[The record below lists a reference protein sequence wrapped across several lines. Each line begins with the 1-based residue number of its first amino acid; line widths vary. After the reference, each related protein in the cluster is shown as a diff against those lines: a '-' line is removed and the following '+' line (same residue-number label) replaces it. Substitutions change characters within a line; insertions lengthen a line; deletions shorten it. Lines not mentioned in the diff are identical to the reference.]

1 MLNKPIFKA
10 AGLTFLLVLVFSAS
24 VLAQTTG
31 KIAGVIKDKDTGEP
45 LPGVNVLIKGTT
57 TGASTNPSGEYF
69 INNVAVGTYI
79 LTINMLGYAP
89 VEVQNVSV
97 SAGLT
102 TTINAELTSKAI
114 ELGKVITV
122 TAERPLVIKDQTS
135 SLRLITNEEL
145 VSLPTRGYQQVAS
158 LQAGVVEDANRNIY
172 IRGGRANEINWIV
185 DGFSLKDPLTGT
197 ATTSINQNA
206 IQEVEVVTGGFNAEY
221 GQAMSGAV
229 NVVTKTGGAKYT
241 GSAEAVTDNLGGNW
255 VGSKKYDYNVY
266 ALSLGGPIFPKND
279 KHTFYISG
287 ERRWSLD
294 RDPHATVGGPLV
306 NNNSGGWTWQGKL
319 NFKLTDAMQL
329 QAGALGSL
337 DNWRQYN
344 NFYLYDDVHMP
355 RYKDLNS
362 SFFAKLNHTL
372 SKSAFYNL
380 GINYYKTE
388 RTTGDGVYFDDLRS
402 YARSSLN
409 PRYDPEALFWSG
421 DDPTTPLSAIHNVD
435 TTYTDTTN
443 TQIQSIDTT
452 YYGISVVKF
461 HGKNYYVTK
470 GGTDNGY
477 GDEGHIWGDF
487 LKRSSQYWGIKLDLT
502 DQITTHHQVQFG
514 GSFERHT
521 LRRYHHLFPYKI
533 FSTSDTVSWFQDLD
547 SYGYQYNLD
556 NNQITNLNSGLD
568 GAKHPKIGGLYIQD
582 KIEYQ
587 GAVVNAGIRWDYLN
601 TDTKALLDENRPLDP
616 FNTGSQTLDP
626 EDLVNS
632 KAYNE
637 FSPRLGVGFP
647 ISDKTLFHVSYGK
660 FFQQPNLEDLYVSY
674 RYLEYKVKTGGY
686 YFAFGNP
693 NLKPEQTIA
702 YEVGF
707 TNQLGDNAKFDMTA
721 FYKDVKDLVE
731 VENIPSVPRNFASFR
746 NVDYGTIKGLDLA
759 FTLRRI
765 KGISANVNYTLSYAT
780 GTGSASDTQHN
791 IAWTVDR
798 IPKMTSA
805 LDFDQRHKLVL
816 NLDLRAQKGEGPKFG
831 EMKPFENA
839 GINFVFSANSGKP
852 YTPTNIYNEVTLAA
866 ISIENPGKI
875 NSRYGPWNYRLD
887 FKADKTFYYRNV
899 GFEIYLWV
907 LNVFNTENA
916 TTVYTG
922 TGSPSTTGWL
932 ATANGQTFLET
943 YGDEGSTKYEQAQRN
958 PLNYDSP
965 RMVRFGMMF
974 SF

>member
-1 MLNKPIFKA
+1 MLNKPILKA
-10 AGLTFLLVLVFSAS
+10 AGLTALLILILATSI
-24 VLAQTTG
+24 LAQTTG

-57 TGASTNPSGEYF
+57 LGAATNPKGEYF
-69 INNVAVGTYI
+69 VNNVGVGTYT
-79 LTINMLGYAP
+79 LTVNMLGYAP

-102 TTINAELTSKAI
+102 TTINVELTSKAI
-114 ELGKVITV
+114 ELGKVTTV

-135 SLRLITNEEL
+135 SIRVISNEEL
-145 VSLPTRGYQQVAS
+145 VSLPTRGYRGAAA

-172 IRGGRANEINWIV
+172 IRGGRANEINWVV

-229 NVVTKTGGAKYT
+229 NVVTKGGGAKYSGT
-241 GSAEAVTDNLGGNW
+241 AEAVTDNLAGNW
-255 VGSKKYDYNVY
+255 VGAKKYDNNVY
-266 ALSLGGPIFPKND
+266 AFSLGGPIFPKND

-287 ERRWSLD
+287 ERRWSKD

-306 NNNSGGWTWQGKL
+306 NNTLGGWTWQGKL

-344 NFYLYDDVHMP
+344 NFYLYDAPHMP

-362 SFFAKLNHTL
+362 SFFAKLNHAL
-372 SKSAFYNL
+372 SKSTFYNL

-388 RTTGDGVYFDDLRS
+388 RTRGDNIYFDNLIG
-402 YARSSLN
+402 YARASLN

-421 DDPTTPLSAIHNVD
+421 DDPTTPLSATSID
-435 TTYTDTTN
+435 TTLNEDST
-443 TQIQSIDTT
+443 IASIDTT
-452 YYGISVVKF
+452 YFGVTPITF
-461 HGKNYYVTK
+461 HNKTYYVTK

-477 GDEGHIWGDF
+477 GDEGHVWGDF

-502 DQITTHHQVQFG
+502 DQITTHHQLQAG
-514 GSFERHT
+514 GSFEYHT
-521 LRRYHHLFPYKI
+521 LRRYHHLMAYKI
-533 FSTSDTVSWFQDLD
+533 FSTPEDTTAWFQDLD

-556 NNQITNLNSGLD
+556 NNEITNLNSGLD
-568 GAKHPKIGGLYIQD
+568 GAKHPKIAGLYLQD

-587 GAVVNAGIRWDYLN
+587 GAVVNAGLRWDYLN

-616 FNTGSQTLDP
+616 FFTSSQTLDP
-626 EDLVNS
+626 EDLVKS
-632 KAYNE
+632 KAYTKW
-637 FSPRLGVGFP
+637 SPRLGVGFP
-647 ISDKTLFHVSYGK
+647 VSDKTLFHVSYGK

-693 NLKPEQTIA
+693 NLKPEQTTA

-707 TNQLGDNAKFDMTA
+707 TNQIGDNSKFDMTA

-731 VENIPSVPRNFASFR
+731 VQNIPSVPRNFASFR
-746 NVDYGTIKGLDLA
+746 NADYGTIKGLDFA
-759 FTLRRI
+759 FTLRRTR
-765 KGISANVNYTLSYAT
+765 GIAANVNYTLSYAT
-780 GTGSASDTQHN
+780 GTGSASNTQAN

-798 IPKMTSA
+798 IPKMTNA

-816 NLDLRAQKGEGPKFG
+816 NLDLRASKGEGPKLG
-831 EMKPFENA
+831 QMKPLENA
-839 GINFVFSANSGKP
+839 GINIVFNANSGHP
-852 YTPTNIYNEVTLAA
+852 FTPTNIYNEVTLAA

-875 NSRYGPWNYRLD
+875 NSRYGPWTYRLD
-887 FKADKTFYYRNV
+887 FKADKTFYYKNLGIEV
-899 GFEIYLWV
+899 YLWV
-907 LNVFNTENA
+907 LNVFDKENA
-916 TTVYTG
+916 LTVFTG
-922 TGSPSTTGWL
+922 TGSPNTTGWL
-932 ATANGQTFLET
+932 ATASGQNFLET
-943 YGDEGSTKYEQAQRN
+943 YGDEGLTKYHQAERC
-958 PLNYDSP
+958 PLKYDIP
-965 RMVRFGMMF
+965 RMVRFGMML